1 MTVRNAL
8 TRWRVERQLSQEEVG
23 DLIGV
28 SAMTVSRWERG
39 NHVPRRT
46 LWPKITEQTGLRPS
60 DLLNEPASGAA
71 A

>member
-1 MTVRNAL
+1 MSSKNAL
-8 TRWRVERQLSQEEVG
+8 SRWRDERRLSQEEVG

-46 LWPKITEQTGLRPS
+46 LWPKITEKTGLRPS
-60 DLLNEPASGAA
+60 DLLNEPASGAVA
-71 A
+71 